1 MKLKKDWMINIITT
15 NICCSHNWKCIL
27 AFLSNTSNVLF
38 SYFLRQIHVPT
49 CTYQKDIHKIFQP
62 YILCYNRFMQELG
75 LFKDFIADYFNG
87 KVHVNKIVKKYA
99 VVLVDVFTQAMT
111 WITHNSITKIEKT
124 LEYYNTLIS
133 LLAMIVDV
141 NGWYMW
147 FLPWKETINKSPT
160 LRYEFAFLWTG
171 VTQSRLQTKIR
182 SAWISLLLIRNK
194 TYS

>member
-1 MKLKKDWMINIITT
+1 
-15 NICCSHNWKCIL
+15 
-27 AFLSNTSNVLF
+27 
-38 SYFLRQIHVPT
+38 
-49 CTYQKDIHKIFQP
+49 
-62 YILCYNRFMQELG
+62 MQELG
-75 LFKDFIADYFNG
+75 LFKDFTADYFNG

-124 LEYYNTLIS
+124 LEYYNNLIS

-171 VTQSRLQTKIR
+171 VTQSRL
-182 SAWISLLLIRNK
+182 
-194 TYS
+194 

>member
-1 MKLKKDWMINIITT
+1 MCLP
-15 NICCSHNWKCIL
+15 
-27 AFLSNTSNVLF
+27 
-38 SYFLRQIHVPT
+38 VPT
-49 CTYQKDIHKIFQP
+49 RRISTKYFN
-62 YILCYNRFMQELG
+62 LTFYNQYMQELG
-75 LFKDFIADYFNG
+75 LFKDFTADYFNG

-124 LEYYNTLIS
+124 LEYYNNLIS

-141 NGWYMW
+141 NGWYVW